1 MRKIEQWL
9 IQVIKASRANAHLMQ
24 EQQYTKDNTTVIT
37 RAREDGEVVTT
48 IYLHNNIIAQCGT
61 LGWGTLGRG
70 ALGWGFTMAG
80 WPTPTTKSR
89 INAIANTVGH
99 PGVFTR
105 KGKHYSGDKQ
115 VNACDWF

>member
-9 IQVIKASRANAHLMQ
+9 VQVIKAQRDNAHLLQ
-24 EQQYTKDNTTVIT
+24 EQINTKDNTTVIT
-37 RAREDGEVVTT
+37 RNRGDGVTVTT
-48 IYLHNNIIAQCGT
+48 VFLHGNIIAQC
-61 LGWGTLGRG
+61 G

-80 WPTPTTKSR
+80 WPTPTTKAR
-89 INAIANTVGH
+89 INAIASTVGH

-115 VNACDWF
+115 VNDYDWF